1 MKQQEY
7 TVTFFFV
14 GIRAL
19 QIQSHMVSVCTA
31 NYVGQKEFQD
41 CYASVLYVVSVF
53 IPMISFTVRLTLW
66 HSSYTVGKVFADSRG
81 NK

>member
-14 GIRAL
+14 GIRAP

-31 NYVGQKEFQD
+31 NYVGEKRISGLLRVGFIRRF
-41 CYASVLYVVSVF
+41 CLYSDD
-53 IPMISFTVRLTLW
+53 IIYR
-66 HSSYTVGKVFADSRG
+66 KADFMTQFLHG
-81 NK
+81 G